1 MRNQKKRDICKDQ
14 DICLIEVVYT
24 ADLYPF
30 IRHTLIEKG
39 FLDKVKE

>member
-1 MRNQKKRDICKDQ
+1 MRDQKKRNICKDQ
-14 DICLIEVVYT
+14 DIYLIEIPYT

-30 IRHTLIEKG
+30 IRHMLIEKG